1 LKYIPN
7 HFGKHGFIRPSRI
20 RREVL
25 VANVGEIDEALDEL
39 VKMGIAQF
47 EGGTYKVNMGALGVS
62 KVLGKGRVT
71 HPIEISADEFS
82 EAAKRKLEGAGG
94 RAISGEGDGG
104 TSEAEV

>member
-1 LKYIPN
+1 LKHAPN
-7 HFGKHGFIRPSRI
+7 HFGKYGFVRLPRI

-25 VANVGEIDEALDEL
+25 VANVGEIDEALDKL
-39 VKMGIAQF
+39 VKIGAARY
-47 EGGTYKVNMGALGVS
+47 EEDKYKVNMRALGVS

-82 EAAKRKLEGAGG
+82 ETAKRKLEGAGG

-104 TSEAEV
+104 TPEAEV